1 MFARTLKELAGT
13 PRQKVLCE
21 GKTVAT
27 RMLAKGDGLGFS
39 LSDVRLA
46 PGMDF
51 TLWYKHH
58 WEANYIVAGAGTV
71 SDLDDGRTWRLEPGL
86 LYVAGPRDRHR
97 MVASA
102 DCHIVSVFCPAIE
115 GEEEHDADG
124 SYPPTGPVPAGQP
137 KMFAKTVTDLADSG
151 LLLSAAA
158 GSATTLRML
167 TQADDVGIT
176 LSDVHMAAGNS
187 NTLWYKHHWEA
198 NVVLAGRGR
207 VEDLTTGQSW
217 AMEPGMMYCVGP
229 NDRHAMHAEEDL
241 HLISVFNPPLRGDE
255 IHDGEGTLAASG
267 PIPPGP
273 KGG

>member
-1 MFARTLKELAGT
+1 MFAETLKELAGT

-21 GKTVAT
+21 GKTVST

-58 WEANYIVAGAGTV
+58 WEANYIVAGAGSVT
-71 SDLDDGRTWRLEPGL
+71 DLDDGRTWRLEPGL

-115 GEEEHDADG
+115 GDEEHDADG

-137 KMFAKTVTDLADSG
+137 KMFARSVTELRDAG
-151 LLLSAAA
+151 RLLSAAS

-167 TQADDVGIT
+167 TQADDVGVT
-176 LSDVHMAAGNS
+176 LSDVHMPAGNS

-198 NVVLAGRGR
+198 NVVLSGRGR
-207 VEDLTTGQSW
+207 VDDLTTGQSW
-217 AMEPGMMYCVGP
+217 VMEPGMMYCVGP
-229 NDRHAMHAEEDL
+229 KDRHAMHAEEDI
-241 HLISVFNPPLRGDE
+241 HLLSVFNPPLRGDE
-255 IHDGEGTLAASG
+255 IHDAEGTLAASG
-267 PIPPGP
+267 PVPEGP
-273 KGG
+273 KGS